1 MRASS
6 LRDGVV
12 AVAHENAV
20 VEGAGLFQRVA
31 VVRRA
36 PAEEPPGEALLA
48 DELVEEDAPQA
59 LRGPAVA
66 REERPRD
73 FLREFQAEDWRVDV
87 REEGGERLRLLILSL
102 IHISE
107 PTRPY

>member
-1 MRASS
+1 MRAAE

-12 AVAHENAV
+12 AVAHEDAV
-20 VEGAGLFQRVA
+20 VEGAGLPQRVA

-36 PAEEPPGEALLA
+36 PAEEAPGEALLA

-66 REERPRD
+66 REERARD
-73 FLREFQAEDWRVDV
+73 FLRELQAEDGRVDV
-87 REEGGERLRLLILSL
+87 REEGCERLRPL
-102 IHISE
+102 
-107 PTRPY
+107 RR